1 MSIRHFCHLLE
12 FQMSDHN
19 VLPIRWM
26 APETITHGKFSE
38 MSDAWSYGILLWEI
52 FTFGKRPYY
61 YMSNEQV
68 SVEFSSFKCP
78 LTKRLDG
85 LKQLISTIS

>member
-1 MSIRHFCHLLE
+1 MRIRHFCQLLE

-78 LTKRLDG
+78 LTQKG
-85 LKQLISTIS
+85 LMV